1 MLLSFPR
8 FNRQTDPLLE
18 SEILEVWTERVSKE
32 PWLFNGSK
40 FRLHSFC
47 LASPHSASL
56 SPSCNQFPRVPILK
70 ARDGQ
75 NSEPDCWTTGEENF
89 SAGDSLHS
97 SPLGSLNETNK
108 CQNQRKGSEKPGGEE
123 SEPLLT
129 LRLGLTCY
137 KDYLG
142 TNWSNRVS
150 ELCQLGE
157 TEFGDPWTFL
167 AQPLGVGAV
176 LCTRDHQV
184 VLIRRSHRVAE
195 AGGLLDIPGG
205 HPEPKVKERQSE
217 LRVPGM
223 IDGLYTTAHSPG
235 GVRAARPCGAR
246 GADRS
251 GHDGA
256 ESSRL

>member
-1 MLLSFPR
+1 M
-8 FNRQTDPLLE
+8 
-18 SEILEVWTERVSKE
+18 SKQ

-40 FRLHSFC
+40 FRLHSFF
-47 LASPHSASL
+47 LVSPHSTLL
-56 SPSCNQFPRVPILK
+56 SSSRNQLPPVPILE
-70 ARDGQ
+70 AQ
-75 NSEPDCWTTGEENF
+75 NKQDSEPDRWKTGEENSF
-89 SAGDSLHS
+89 SGDSLHN
-97 SPLGSLNETNK
+97 SPMGSLNETKK
-108 CQNQRKGSEKPGGEE
+108 CPNQRKRSERLEDQE

-176 LCTRDHQV
+176 LCTRDHKV

-205 HPEPKVKERQSE
+205 HPEPKVKEHESD
-217 LRVPGM
+217 LRVTDM
-223 IDGLYTTAHSPG
+223 IDGLYTTACSPG
-235 GVRAARPCGAR
+235 GVRAARPCGVR
-246 GADRS
+246 GSDHS

>member
-1 MLLSFPR
+1 M
-8 FNRQTDPLLE
+8 
-18 SEILEVWTERVSKE
+18 WTERVSKQ

-40 FRLHSFC
+40 FRLHSFY
-47 LASPHSASL
+47 LVSANSAFL
-56 SPSCNQFPRVPILK
+56 SSSRNQLEAHNK
-70 ARDGQ
+70 QD
-75 NSEPDCWTTGEENF
+75 SEPDRCKTGEEN
-89 SAGDSLHS
+89 SSSGDSLHN
-97 SPLGSLNETNK
+97 SPMSKK
-108 CQNQRKGSEKPGGEE
+108 CQNQRKRSERPEDQE

-176 LCTRDHQV
+176 LCTRDHKV
-184 VLIRRSHRVAE
+184 VLIRRSYTVAE

-205 HPEPKVKERQSE
+205 HPEPKVKEGESD
-217 LRVPGM
+217 LRVTDV
-223 IDGLYTTAHSPG
+223 IDGLYTTACSPG
-235 GVRAARPCGAR
+235 GVRAARPCGVR
-246 GADRS
+246 GSDRS